1 MLDIVTLE
9 GMQGCRIPLAQH
21 GFSAPMT
28 ATPAGHSHR
37 LLLDMTKIPVGCAG
51 TLRRPGQV
59 LAEIEASAATGT
71 SITPPGRPA

>member
-28 ATPAGHSHR
+28 ATPAGHSQPAAARH
-37 LLLDMTKIPVGCAG
+37 DQDSVGCAG